1 MLVPS
6 QHFKAIGE
14 VLIACLRLVRAL
26 MVVVLSMYGL
36 TLQARLIRTHE
47 ADIGC
52 NRVRPVDGHAR
63 GVPWTS

>member
-14 VLIACLRLVRAL
+14 VLIVCLHLVRAL

-36 TLQARLIRTHE
+36 PLQARLIRTL
-47 ADIGC
+47 
-52 NRVRPVDGHAR
+52 
-63 GVPWTS
+63 